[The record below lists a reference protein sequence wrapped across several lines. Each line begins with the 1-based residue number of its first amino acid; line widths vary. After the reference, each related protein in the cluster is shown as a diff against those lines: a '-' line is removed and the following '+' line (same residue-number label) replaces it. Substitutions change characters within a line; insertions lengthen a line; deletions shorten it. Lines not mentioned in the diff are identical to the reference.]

1 MKVIESE
8 RLIIRPIEIDDAK
21 DVFEWAGD
29 PVVNRYMPYPLH
41 KDIHQAEEW
50 IRSLGDKN
58 EFVFCLKDTG
68 EVVGGGS
75 MSYREAFDAYELGYN
90 LKRKHWGM
98 GYATEASKA
107 LIQWAY
113 EELGVHDFMARHANA
128 NHASGNVIKK
138 CGFQFE
144 RYVKLEK
151 YGGNEAFDATY
162 YRLHME

>member
-1 MKVIESE
+1 MKLIETE
-8 RLIIRPIEIDDAK
+8 RLIIRPIEPGDAK

-29 PVVNRYMPYPLH
+29 PAVNRYMPYPLH
-41 KDIHQAEEW
+41 TDIRQAEEW
-50 IRSLGDKN
+50 ICSLGDKN

-113 EELGVHDFMARHANA
+113 EELGVREFMARHANA

-144 RYVKLEK
+144 KYAKLEK
-151 YGGNEAFDATY
+151 YDGREAYDATY

>member
-75 MSYREAFDAYELGYN
+75 MSYREAFGAYELGYN

-107 LIQWAY
+107 LIRWAY

>member
-8 RLIIRPIEIDDAK
+8 RLIIRPITMDDAK
-21 DVFEWAGD
+21 DVFEWASD
-29 PVVNRYMPYPLH
+29 PVVNQYMPYPLH

-58 EFVFCLKDTG
+58 EFVFCLKDTS

-107 LIQWAY
+107 LIRWAY

-144 RYVKLEK
+144 GYVKLEK

>member
-1 MKVIESE
+1 MKIIETE
-8 RLIIRPIEIDDAK
+8 RLIIRPIEPGDAK

-41 KDIHQAEEW
+41 TDIRQAEEW

-58 EFVFCLKDTG
+58 EFVFCLRDTG

-98 GYATEASKA
+98 GYATEAAKA

-128 NHASGNVIKK
+128 NHASGNVIQK

>member
-1 MKVIESE
+1 MKVIKSE
-8 RLIIRPIEIDDAK
+8 RLIIRPITMDDAQ
-21 DVFEWAGD
+21 DVFEWASD

-50 IRSLGDKN
+50 IHSLGDKN

-107 LIQWAY
+107 LIRWAY

-151 YGGNEAFDATY
+151 YGENEAFDATY

>member
-1 MKVIESE
+1 MKIIESE
-8 RLIIRPIEIDDAK
+8 RLIIRPITMDDVK

-29 PVVNRYMPYPLH
+29 PAVNQYMPYPLH

-75 MSYREAFDAYELGYN
+75 MSYREVFDAYELGYN

-107 LIQWAY
+107 LIHWAY

-151 YGGNEAFDATY
+151 YDGSESYDATY
-162 YRLHME
+162 YRLHKE

>member
-21 DVFEWAGD
+21 DVFEWASD

-144 RYVKLEK
+144 KYVKLEK
-151 YGGNEAFDATY
+151 YDGSEAYDATY
-162 YRLHME
+162 YRLHLE